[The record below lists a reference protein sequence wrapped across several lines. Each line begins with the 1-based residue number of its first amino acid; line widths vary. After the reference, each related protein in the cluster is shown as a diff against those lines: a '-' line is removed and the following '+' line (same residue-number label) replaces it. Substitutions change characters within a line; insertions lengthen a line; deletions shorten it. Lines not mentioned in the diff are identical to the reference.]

1 MGKAFRETFPTLKL
15 DEELEG
21 LLDTAEVTKISTN
34 REHTRVR
41 VYLKAQRLIF
51 KKNIWKLEE
60 MIASQ
65 IFQNQE
71 MQVNIIE
78 SYELSEQ
85 YTPQSLMDVYFDSI
99 LDELNAYSVLEY
111 NLLRTADMEFDTPNH
126 MILTMDETIIAKT
139 RTEEILQFPIRTVSH
154 SMILQK
160 SHTL

>member
-71 MQVNIIE
+71 IRSANMQPF
-78 SYELSEQ
+78 YEKANRHSHLWM
-85 YTPQSLMDVYFDSI
+85 Y
-99 LDELNAYSVLEY
+99 
-111 NLLRTADMEFDTPNH
+111 
-126 MILTMDETIIAKT
+126 ILTVYWMN
-139 RTEEILQFPIRTVSH
+139 
-154 SMILQK
+154 
-160 SHTL
+160 